1 MYMFIPHSLKLLYLH
16 NINIRD
22 SKQCYLLAQIEG
34 KDLRKYFL
42 NIGEIVL
49 LPGLYTS
56 ITHNGNSKINDFNSL
71 QSGMSYQVIIN
82 LHKICK
88 LIINKHFLFCNNF
101 IQLASYFTTYI
112 AATCLNIIIQ

>member
-22 SKQCYLLAQIEG
+22 SKQSYLLAQIEG

-49 LPGLYTS
+49 LPVIHQSL
-56 ITHNGNSKINDFNSL
+56 IIENNKINDFNSL

-88 LIINKHFLFCNNF
+88 LIINKHFLVCNNF
-101 IQLASYFTTYI
+101 IQ
-112 AATCLNIIIQ
+112 